1 MFVTGDAVP
10 YAPSMRLTMTV
21 YALYRQIYAAC
32 NPSRRRLNEGAMACR
47 WRWWRW
53 YTLASL
59 PWGCRRPRSV
69 PRGRLW
75 GRDCMRHLP
84 PSSGSPSLSPQGP
97 CGLRWAASL
106 GLGAQCG
113 CWCGMHRGGI
123 AWLLVHAVIL
133 AAAVLRRAIWRGL
146 RPACARAQR
155 IHSIALAECAYYL
168 DARHDGRRCH
178 GRSYDARLD
187 HCERCRLE
195 VGIPLH
201 RPCATCAGHRVGEC
215 HEAVAR
221 RTDPH
226 PARHIRHAGIW
237 RA

>member
-1 MFVTGDAVP
+1 MRGRWHADGVGGVGIRWLRCHGVAGGPARCLVAGYGVGTACVTCRRHRDP
-10 YAPSMRLTMTV
+10 RRY
-21 YALYRQIYAAC
+21 
-32 NPSRRRLNEGAMACR
+32 RRRGHV
-47 WRWWRW
+47 
-53 YTLASL
+53 
-59 PWGCRRPRSV
+59 GCAGRRA
-69 PRGRLW
+69 L
-75 GRDCMRHLP
+75 
-84 PSSGSPSLSPQGP
+84 
-97 CGLRWAASL
+97 AASL